1 VRAGDGAGERAGA
14 AQAKDRAMSDE
25 LSDAQRRAAAA
36 AAEGSEALRR
46 ARARADERE
55 AALRAELFSAQSAR
69 EALEGELEARPA
81 PPRLAPRPAHK
92 GPRARPKGRP
102 GRSALRDL
110 LSLPAPS
117 SRWGRAVP
125 SPAERRF
132 CKVNEGPRGADAW
145 CGTRALGAI
154 CARGR

>member
-1 VRAGDGAGERAGA
+1 VRAGGGAGEWAGA
-14 AQAKDRAMSDE
+14 AQAKDRAMADE

-92 GPRARPKGRP
+92 GPRAPRAGLPSARLAEPLRPVL
-102 GRSALRDL
+102 AV
-110 LSLPAPS
+110 
-117 SRWGRAVP
+117 RA
-125 SPAERRF
+125 
-132 CKVNEGPRGADAW
+132 RGAEPSW
-145 CGTRALGAI
+145 CGRVVRRTLTAAAGEAAGTAPARRGGAG
-154 CARGR
+154 AGGG